1 MANLKVYARP
11 ETLYNSMSYNFH
23 HILTF
28 LRLLDILLKI
38 YFYKS
43 VQHPMMW
50 MYKSILF
57 SLILKNG
64 PIKTVEKNCECLAK
78 SKAVAL

>member
-43 VQHPMMW
+43 VQHPMM
-50 MYKSILF
+50 
-57 SLILKNG
+57 
-64 PIKTVEKNCECLAK
+64 
-78 SKAVAL
+78 